1 MSRIGKKPVALPA
14 GVTVRAQDGVL
25 QVKGPKGELSRAL
38 AVGTSVT
45 LEPGAA
51 VVQRADESN
60 QIRANHGLMRALL
73 ANMVTGV
80 SAGFVRNLEITGVGY
95 KAEVKGKSLVLNL
108 GYSHQVVY
116 PFPNGI
122 TIEVEAN
129 TKVRVKG
136 ADKELVG
143 QVASELRGLRSPDS
157 YKGKGVRYAGERI
170 RIKAGKS
177 AQK

>member
-14 GVTVRAQDGVL
+14 GVSVVARDGVL

-45 LEPGAA
+45 LEPGVA
-51 VVQRADESN
+51 VVQRSDESS

-122 TIEVEAN
+122 TIEVETN